1 MKIDTLT
8 NLLQP
13 EVTKLGYQWWGIEYL
28 AQGKYSVLRI
38 YIDKPEG
45 INLDDCQLVSERIS
59 AVLDV
64 EDPITHHYNL
74 EISSPGIERPLF
86 TREQIMAYLGQLAKV
101 VMNIKINGQRRFVGT
116 LQAVRDDRL
125 TLLTE
130 EGDEVVLPIANI
142 EKAHLVVR

>member
-13 EVTKLGYQWWGIEYL
+13 EVTRLGYQWWGIEYL
-28 AQGKYSVLRI
+28 PQGKYSTLRI
-38 YIDKPEG
+38 YIDKSEG

-64 EDPITHHYNL
+64 EDPIAHHYSL

-86 TREQIMAYLGQLAKV
+86 NREQIMAYLGQLAKV
-101 VMNIKINGQRRFVGT
+101 VMNIKINGQRRFIGT
-116 LQAVRDDRL
+116 LQAVEGDRL
-125 TLLTE
+125 ILLTE
-130 EGDEVVLPIANI
+130 DLGDVVLPIANI
-142 EKAHLVVR
+142 EKTHLVVR